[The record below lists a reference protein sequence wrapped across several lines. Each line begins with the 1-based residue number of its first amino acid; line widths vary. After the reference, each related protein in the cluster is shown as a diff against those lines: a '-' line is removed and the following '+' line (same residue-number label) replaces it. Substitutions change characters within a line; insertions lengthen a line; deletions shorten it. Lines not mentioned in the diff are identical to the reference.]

1 MVRVFLVLTSGLTL
15 LLARAALATESPAS
29 APPSLVTLTATGEV
43 SIVPDLAQIEVSV
56 ATHADTA
63 NAAMLANRQKMAEV
77 LQSLHRAKIGETDI
91 QTTGV
96 SLSPQMIYV
105 NAAAAKPNGFDATN
119 GLRVTVHDFSQTG
132 PIIDLVTQAGA
143 TGIGSVSFGVS
154 DTTGLEDTAR
164 LKAVSTLKARAQLY
178 AMAFGLSRVR
188 LVRLSEGG
196 DSEGPRVIA
205 VTAMRMMA
213 PAPPPATAVQPGEV
227 KVSVSVTGE
236 FALSE
241 PGSGN

>member
-1 MVRVFLVLTSGLTL
+1 MVRIFPVLTSGLTL
-15 LLARAALATESPAS
+15 LLASAALATEAPAPAS
-29 APPSLVTLTATGEV
+29 PSLVTLTATGEV
-43 SIVPDLAQIEVSV
+43 SVVPDLAQIEVSV
-56 ATHADTA
+56 ATHAGTA
-63 NAAMLANRQKMAEV
+63 NAAMLANRQKMADV
-77 LQSLHRAKIGETDI
+77 FQALHHAKIAETDI

-105 NAAAAKPNGFDATN
+105 NDAAPKPNGFDATN
-119 GLRVTVHDFSQTG
+119 GIRVTVHDFSQTG

-143 TGIGSVSFGVS
+143 TGIGSISFGVS

-164 LKAVSTLKARAQLY
+164 LKAVSTLKSRAQLY
-178 AMAFGLSRVR
+178 AKAFGLSRVR

-196 DSEGPRVIA
+196 NLESPRVMS
-205 VTAMRMMA
+205 VMAMRMAAA
-213 PAPPPATAVQPGEV
+213 PPPPATAVQPGEI

-241 PGSGN
+241 TGPGN